1 MPCSGGMRVIHPV
14 GTSKWASKV
23 AKGVIHKHYSM
34 PVIMLGIIG
43 YAIMVVTTLRPL
55 EGIRRLHAVEAC

>member
-1 MPCSGGMRVIHPV
+1 MRVIQQYS
-14 GTSKWASKV
+14 TFKWASKV
-23 AKGVIHKHYSM
+23 AKGVIYKHYSM
-34 PVIMLGIIG
+34 PVIMLGTFG